1 MDSGSDH
8 GHDAAIADLLRRGAF
23 DDAETRIAA
32 ALAEV
37 PGPIADAC
45 LATSAES
52 VTIPTWE
59 GLDAELTRLAERH
72 VVTAVELDLSNYND
86 QDGAR
91 EWWDKEPCIE
101 GTVYT
106 DDPYPFSR
114 STTEEILTAGST
126 YSAPWTGRFADG
138 IEWYVETSGLRRL
151 NGELLRDEERAAA
164 ARLGQWWRAL
174 RFRQAVARHVDDH
187 GLALVVPVLV
197 GSHDAGPWLV
207 TVQRVPRESAHAATS
222 RRINDERR
230 ERNLAAYREV
240 TEEAVDRLW
249 EYRTTVKGFGFR
261 DLVRLRPYIEN
272 ADAHVRTLCRAS
284 GQPLPSRSI
293 TRMKDAELEAIVEGW
308 RADRRARES

>member
-1 MDSGSDH
+1 MDAG
-8 GHDAAIADLLRRGAF
+8 IADLLRSGAF
-23 DDAETRIAA
+23 TEAESRLVA

-52 VTIPTWE
+52 VSIPRWE
-59 GLDAELTRLAERH
+59 GLDAELTRLAGRH
-72 VVTAVELDLSNYND
+72 DVTAVALDLSNYND
-86 QDGAR
+86 QDGDR
-91 EWWDKEPCIE
+91 EWWDKEPCVE

-106 DDPYPFSR
+106 DDPFPFST
-114 STTEEILTAGST
+114 STTDEILAAGAT

-138 IEWYVETSGLRRL
+138 IEWYVETRGLRRL
-151 NGELLRDEERAAA
+151 NGELLRDEERGAA

-174 RFRQAVARHVDDH
+174 RFRQAVARHVDAH

-207 TVQRVPRESAHAATS
+207 TVQPVPRVSGHATTA

-230 ERNLAAYREV
+230 ERHLAAFRQV
-240 TEEAVDRLW
+240 TEEQVDRLW
-249 EYRTTVKGFGFR
+249 EDRTTIKGFGFR
-261 DLVRLRPYIEN
+261 DRVRLRPYIEN

-293 TRMKDAELEAIVEGW
+293 TRMNDAELEAIVEGW
-308 RADRRARES
+308 RADRRSRES